1 MKVDKRKTLRE
12 IRKRWDEPEKLLN
25 YLLEFEKQEDI
36 DREVIR
42 KAALKETALN
52 YSIAVAYTLNY
63 KYGFGRKRL
72 PEVLEQIMYTFDCFI
87 SGHLNLED
95 CISEL
100 EKIGIKIK

>member
-12 IRKRWDEPEKLLN
+12 IRKRWDSPEKLLK
-25 YLLEFEKQEDI
+25 YLLEFEEQENVE
-36 DREVIR
+36 REIQR
-42 KAALKETALN
+42 KATMKETALN

-72 PEVLEQIMYTFDCFI
+72 PEVLEQIMYTFDCFT

-100 EKIGIKIK
+100 EKVGVRIK